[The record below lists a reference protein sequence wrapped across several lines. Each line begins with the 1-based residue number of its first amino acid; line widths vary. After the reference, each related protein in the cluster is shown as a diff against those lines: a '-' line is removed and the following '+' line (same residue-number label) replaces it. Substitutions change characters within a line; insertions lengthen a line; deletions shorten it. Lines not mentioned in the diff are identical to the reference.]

1 MKFFRYTP
9 LMIAASFLSCQSQ
22 KKENSATV
30 RLITLDPGHFHAAL
44 VQKSMYDD
52 VDSTVYVYAPKGPE
66 VQSHL
71 DKINA
76 YNADPKKP
84 THWKEEV
91 YLGDDFL
98 QKMLAE
104 KKGNVVVIAGN
115 NKNKTEYIKKS
126 IDAGLNVLGDKPMA
140 IDAANFELLK
150 TAFADAA
157 QKKVLLY
164 DIMTERY
171 EITNR
176 LQREFALMPE
186 VFGTLQKGT
195 ADNPAIQMES
205 VHYFYKYVSGNVL
218 TRPSWFM
225 DVSQQGE
232 GIADVATHLVDL
244 VQWGFFPEKTIDYKK
259 DIQLNSARRWS
270 TDISLSQFSAITN
283 QSSFPDYL
291 SANVYDSILKVF
303 ANGEIN
309 YQLNGTFIKLI
320 AKWDY
325 IAHEGS
331 GDTHNA
337 TVRGTKANLVIRQGP
352 EQAYKPTLYIEPVA
366 INDAAYENA
375 LTQNLKALQAAFP
388 GVELKK
394 TGKGWEVVIPEKY
407 KEGHEAHFAMVTQKF
422 LTYLKEGNMPSWE
435 VPNMLAK
442 YYTTTQALELAKR
455 ATEKTATIH

>member
-1 MKFFRYTP
+1 
-9 LMIAASFLSCQSQ
+9 MIALSTLSCQSPSGE
-22 KKENSATV
+22 KKAPI

-44 VQKSMYDD
+44 VQKSMYED
-52 VDSTVYVYAPKGPE
+52 VDSTVYVYAPKGPD
-66 VQSHL
+66 VQLHL

-91 YLGDDFL
+91 YTGDDFL
-98 QKMLAE
+98 QKMLDE

-126 IDAGLNVLGDKPMA
+126 IDAGFNVLGDKPMA
-140 IDAANFELLK
+140 IDAPNFELLK
-150 TAFADAA
+150 SAFDDAA

-176 LQREFALMPE
+176 LQREFAMLPE

-195 ADNPAIQMES
+195 ADSPAIQMES

-244 VQWGFFPEKTIDYKK
+244 VQWGFFPEKIIDYKN
-259 DIQLNSARRWS
+259 DIQLTTARRWS
-270 TDISLSQFSAITN
+270 TDMTLSQFSAITK
-283 QSSFPDYL
+283 QASFPDYL
-291 SANVYDSILKVF
+291 GKNVHDSIVQVF

-309 YQLNGTFIKLI
+309 YQLYGTYIKLI

-325 IAHEGS
+325 KAHEGS

-337 TVRGTKANLVIRQGP
+337 IVRGTKANLIIRQGA
-352 EQAYKPTLYIEPVA
+352 EQAYKPTLYIEPVN
-366 INDAAYENA
+366 NDAGYESI
-375 LTQNLKALQAAFP
+375 LMQQLKKIQASYP

-407 KEGHEAHFAMVTQKF
+407 KEGHEAHFAMVTEKF
-422 LTYLKEGNMPSWE
+422 LQYLKEGNMPAWE

-442 YYTTTQALELAKR
+442 YYTTTQALELAKKASQNR
-455 ATEKTATIH
+455 ATIH

>member
-1 MKFFRYTP
+1 MKISRYTP
-9 LMIAASFLSCQSQ
+9 FMIAASLSACQSPS
-22 KKENSATV
+22 KENKASV

-52 VDSTVYVYAPKGPE
+52 VDSTVYVYAPKGPD
-66 VQSHL
+66 VQLHL

-76 YNADPKKP
+76 YNADPKNP

-98 QKMLAE
+98 QKMLAD

-126 IDAGLNVLGDKPMA
+126 IDAGFNVLGDKPMA
-140 IDAANFELLK
+140 IDAANFELLRS
-150 TAFADAA
+150 AFDDAA

-176 LQREFALMPE
+176 LQREFAMLPE
-186 VFGTLQKGT
+186 VFGSLQKGT
-195 ADNPAIQMES
+195 ADSPAIQMES
-205 VHYFYKYVSGNVL
+205 VHYFFKYVSGNVL

-244 VQWGFFPEKTIDYKK
+244 VQWGFFPERTIDYKK

-270 TDISLSQFSAITN
+270 TDMGLSQFAAITK
-283 QSSFPDYL
+283 QAAFPEYL
-291 SANVYDSILKVF
+291 QKDVHDTIVKVF

-309 YQLNGTFIKLI
+309 YQLNGTYVKLI
-320 AKWDY
+320 ARWDY
-325 IAHEGS
+325 KAPEGS

-337 TVRGTKANLVIRQGP
+337 TVRGTKANLVIRQGA
-352 EQAYKPTLYIEPVA
+352 EQAFKPTLYIEPLNA
-366 INDAAYENA
+366 DAAYDNSLE
-375 LTQNLKALQAAFP
+375 QNLKKIQAAYP

-394 TGKGWEVVIPEKY
+394 NNKGWEVIIPDKY

-422 LTYLKEGNMPSWE
+422 LSYLKDRNMPAWE

-442 YYTTTQALELAKR
+442 YYVTTQALELAK
-455 ATEKTATIH
+455 KPGQNTATIH